1 MAKLV
6 PTSDGFFVEAGKRHV
21 TGHDSNGHVTVHPL
35 PDAPLSIE
43 QRIFV
48 AVAQSGRAVT
58 RTDIAKALGLKT
70 TGWIISKI
78 EGMVSDGYL
87 SREHGRHYNG
97 VVKYLYSIRG

>member
-1 MAKLV
+1 MKLER
-6 PTSDGFFVEAGKRHV
+6 TEDGLFIEKGKRHV
-21 TGHDSNGHVTVHPL
+21 TAHDENGHVTAHPL

-43 QRIFV
+43 QRIFI

-58 RTDIAKALGLKT
+58 RADIAKALGLKT

-78 EGMVSDGYL
+78 EGMVRDGCL
-87 SREHGRHYNG
+87 NREHGRHYNG

>member
-1 MAKLV
+1 MKFER
-6 PTSDGFFVEAGKRHV
+6 TEDGNWIEKGRRHV
-21 TGHDSNGHVTVHPL
+21 TAHDQNGHVTAHPL
-35 PDAPLSIE
+35 PDTPLTIE

-58 RTDIAKALGLKT
+58 RTDIAKVLGLKT
-70 TGWIISKI
+70 TGWLIAKI

-87 SREHGRHYNG
+87 NREHGRHYNG